1 MRLTFDIPD
10 QQVNFVLEL
19 IHKLGFIKV
28 ENAESI
34 DWSQDLSPEQIQSIM
49 QGQKDIEEGRTTS
62 FEDMEKELDDRLN
75 SKGN

>member
-62 FEDMEKELDDRLN
+62 LEDMEKELDDRLN